1 MIGLIDGFSKWCK
14 SIVRP
19 IFRSSVTMPP
29 NIASVELVGVVLEGP
44 DIVSLSCSVVVCWNS
59 LAELVGGCVVEMGSA
74 CVRERI
80 ENTNKKF
87 PSFGWAGWQMHI
99 GDGQFCRE

>member
-59 LAELVGGCVVEMGSA
+59 LAELVGRCVVEMGSA

-87 PSFGWAGWQMHI
+87 PSFG
-99 GDGQFCRE
+99 